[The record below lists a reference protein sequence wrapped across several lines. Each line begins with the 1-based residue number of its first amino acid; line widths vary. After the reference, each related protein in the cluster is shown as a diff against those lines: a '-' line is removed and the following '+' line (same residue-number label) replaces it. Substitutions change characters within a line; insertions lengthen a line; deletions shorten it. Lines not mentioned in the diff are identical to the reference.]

1 MNNVNY
7 VLSFITQI
15 LLNYNYDIKL
25 TILYRTIKIF
35 HQLSVISSEG
45 NQDRVY
51 IVVSETLS
59 KERD

>member
-25 TILYRTIKIF
+25 TILYRAIKIF